1 MQWDGE
7 DGREGEREQNI
18 RSPNRK
24 LNREC
29 LNMKYQ
35 TEICYL
41 NIVWLFLGKRKED
54 LKKPSYM
61 DENTGYAALIKNKT
75 NKNLKIQT
83 LK

>member
-1 MQWDGE
+1 MEDERRWVAGMQWDGE

-18 RSPNRK
+18 RSPNGK

-54 LKKPSYM
+54 LKKTKLY
-61 DENTGYAALIKNKT
+61 G
-75 NKNLKIQT
+75 
-83 LK
+83 